1 MYNYRMNN
9 VLPKQQV
16 RQHAF
21 AAFKRDR
28 KAEQAFTKEE
38 LALFDNEWNW
48 QTIPETEVYED

>member
-1 MYNYRMNN
+1 MNN

-38 LALFDNEWNW
+38 LDLFDNEWNW
-48 QTIPETEVYED
+48 QTLPETEVYED